1 MQSTARRLGIDPNI
15 ANSLYA
21 RYGRTM
27 QAKALC
33 GLLGTTP
40 EALRSDANKIT
51 RRRAKRLTGPAKG
64 QNGAV
69 HKIPPAQAAV
79 GINILRKEHEH
90 MEDRSTGMSW
100 IAVLFVII
108 VVVAIFGG
116 NLGGGWGWN
125 RSGNPYP
132 AQEGGCNRVSN
143 CQVEK
148 QGIVDAARTQ
158 YLIEQQSNNTRAAIN
173 ASTEAITSQASRIY
187 EQRLQETI
195 YDLKTENQSL
205 KNSIFTKEQTDALAA
220 KISDCCCGFNR
231 RLDAIECRMLTKP
244 TLYGVAATGAGQII
258 PATCGCNGSTNL

>member
-1 MQSTARRLGIDPNI
+1 
-15 ANSLYA
+15 
-21 RYGRTM
+21 
-27 QAKALC
+27 
-33 GLLGTTP
+33 
-40 EALRSDANKIT
+40 
-51 RRRAKRLTGPAKG
+51 
-64 QNGAV
+64 
-69 HKIPPAQAAV
+69 
-79 GINILRKEHEH
+79 
-90 MEDRSTGMSW
+90 MEERSTGMSW

-173 ASTEAITSQASRIY
+173 ASTEAITSQASHIY

-195 YDLKTENQSL
+195 FDLKMENQSL
-205 KNSIFTKEQTDALAA
+205 KNGIFTKEQTDALAA

-231 RLDAIECRMLTKP
+231 RLDSIECRMLTKP
-244 TLYGVAATGAGQII
+244 NLYGVPPPARGRSSPRPAAATAAPTSNHFRGLAKMVGPAGREAGGANAPPI
-258 PATCGCNGSTNL
+258 LF

>member
-1 MQSTARRLGIDPNI
+1 
-15 ANSLYA
+15 
-21 RYGRTM
+21 
-27 QAKALC
+27 
-33 GLLGTTP
+33 
-40 EALRSDANKIT
+40 
-51 RRRAKRLTGPAKG
+51 
-64 QNGAV
+64 
-69 HKIPPAQAAV
+69 
-79 GINILRKEHEH
+79 
-90 MEDRSTGMSW
+90 MEERSTGMSW

-108 VVVAIFGG
+108 VVVALFGG
-116 NLGGGWGWN
+116 NFGGGWGWN
-125 RSGNPYP
+125 RSGNPYS

-173 ASTEAITSQASRIY
+173 ASTEAITSQASHIY

-195 YDLKTENQSL
+195 FDLKMENQSL
-205 KNSIFTKEQTDALAA
+205 KNGIFTKEQTDALAA

-244 TLYGVAATGAGQII
+244 NLYGVAATGAGQII

>member
-1 MQSTARRLGIDPNI
+1 
-15 ANSLYA
+15 
-21 RYGRTM
+21 
-27 QAKALC
+27 
-33 GLLGTTP
+33 
-40 EALRSDANKIT
+40 
-51 RRRAKRLTGPAKG
+51 
-64 QNGAV
+64 
-69 HKIPPAQAAV
+69 
-79 GINILRKEHEH
+79 

-125 RSGNPYP
+125 RGGNPYP
-132 AQEGGCNRVSN
+132 AQEGSGCNRVSN

-158 YLIEQQSNNTRAAIN
+158 YLIEQQSNSTRAAIN

-187 EQRLQETI
+187 EQHLQESI
-195 YDLKTENQSL
+195 FDLKMENQSL
-205 KNSIFTKEQTDALAA
+205 KNGIFTKEQTDALAA

-258 PATCGCNGSTNL
+258 PTTCGCNGSTNL